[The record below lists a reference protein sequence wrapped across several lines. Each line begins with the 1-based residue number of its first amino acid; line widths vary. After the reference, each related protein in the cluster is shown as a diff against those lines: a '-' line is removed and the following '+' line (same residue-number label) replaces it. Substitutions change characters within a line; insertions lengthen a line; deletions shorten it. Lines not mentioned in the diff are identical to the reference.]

1 MSVTYLIHLGF
12 LYTLSPRADH
22 SDPHKR
28 DNWSNFSQL
37 IMVSTANI
45 CCTPRTV
52 LVLWESLRKPRTSF
66 CSQRAFCY
74 TQGVY
79 IPGNS
84 SQRSQGV
91 KSRGNSARKKTQL
104 SACSASWDYSQ
115 HAVWKSPLPTF
126 RMSRINHRNNLYQVP
141 LGSAPNS
148 LTPT

>member
-1 MSVTYLIHLGF
+1 MSVTYLIHLGS

-45 CCTPRTV
+45 YCTPRTV

-74 TQGVY
+74 TQGVC

-91 KSRGNSARKKTQL
+91 KSRGNSARKKTRSCQL
-104 SACSASWDYSQ
+104 AQPAGITASMLCGK
-115 HAVWKSPLPTF
+115 VLCPL
-126 RMSRINHRNNLYQVP
+126 SEC
-141 LGSAPNS
+141 LG
-148 LTPT
+148 